1 MVPLLTRTRLMRAR
15 FSKDSKMSGRCSLS
29 CLVAAMLLPAV
40 GASAQQNLPIGDAL
54 PPTWDVAASVGL
66 FTMGNKAIDADQ
78 RTAASSRQTQ
88 ADDWTAPTYR
98 VGVGRYWTSHFKT
111 DFGFAVHGP
120 HDTFDVE
127 IVPMVGLPNGARV
140 FTDKRLDLTTAS
152 AAATYQFRE
161 NAYVHPYASAGIQV
175 GWRRD
180 HRFRD
185 RRVYTEFLGPFPATA
200 IRYTALP
207 LDEHNDILMT
217 RPFVAG
223 GTKLYF
229 SRRVFIRPE
238 AVVLFGPSGVSAIDV
253 HAGAG
258 IDW

>member
-1 MVPLLTRTRLMRAR
+1 MT
-15 FSKDSKMSGRCSLS
+15 GRSDLIR
-29 CLVAAMLLPAV
+29 LVAAMLLPAV
-40 GASAQQNLPIGDAL
+40 STSAQQSLPVGEAR
-54 PPTWDVAASVGL
+54 PPTWDVVASVGV
-66 FTMGNKAIDADQ
+66 FTMRSKAIDADQ
-78 RTAASSRQTQ
+78 RTTANSRRTQT
-88 ADDWTAPTYR
+88 DDWTAPTYR
-98 VGVGRYWTSHFKT
+98 IELGRYWTSHFKT
-111 DFGFAVHGP
+111 DFGFAVHGH

-127 IVPMVGLPNGARV
+127 LVPLVGLPNGAQV

-161 NAYVHPYASAGIQV
+161 NAFVHPYVSGGIQV

-180 HRFRD
+180 HRSRD

-207 LDEHNDILMT
+207 LDEHNDILMA
-217 RPFVAG
+217 RPFVSG
-223 GTKLYF
+223 GAKFYF
-229 SRRVFIRPE
+229 SRRVFFRPE
-238 AVVLFGPSGVSAIDV
+238 ALVLFGPSGLSAIDI